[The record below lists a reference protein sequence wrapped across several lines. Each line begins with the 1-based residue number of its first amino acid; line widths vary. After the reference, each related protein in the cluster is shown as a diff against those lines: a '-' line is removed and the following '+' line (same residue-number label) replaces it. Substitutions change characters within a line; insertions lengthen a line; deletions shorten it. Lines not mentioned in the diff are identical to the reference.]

1 MYTQKFYRFMLAKEP
16 CAMLRAV
23 LVVLLSVGL
32 ALPALAQ
39 SQATT
44 GSIEGTIVDTSGGV
58 LPGVTVTITNTDAGA
73 GRSVVTNESGLYR
86 ALLLPLGTYRI
97 VVELPGFK
105 KFEQVGLSLS
115 AGQTAVVNA
124 TLTVGQVSE
133 VIRVSAEP
141 PVTEPAKID
150 LGRTITN
157 AEFKNLPLVSRNSF
171 NFGLLQPNVTGYE

>member
-1 MYTQKFYRFMLAKEP
+1 MYTQKVYRFMLAKEP

-58 LPGVTVTITNTDAGA
+58 LPGVTLTITNTDTGA
-73 GRSVVTNESGLYR
+73 ERSAVTNERGLYR
-86 ALLLPLGTYRI
+86 SPLLPLATYR
-97 VVELPGFK
+97 VVAELPGFK
-105 KFEQVGLSLS
+105 KFEQLGIQLS
-115 AGQTAVVNA
+115 AGQTAVINA

-133 VIRVSAEP
+133 VIQVSGEP
-141 PVTEPAKID
+141 PVAEPAKID
-150 LGRTITN
+150 LGRTITTT
-157 AEFKNLPLVSRNSF
+157 EFKNL
-171 NFGLLQPNVTGYE
+171 